1 MRVLYG
7 FYRPSVTA
15 IAALAWWQL
24 CSGGE
29 AQSQATSGIVLGA
42 GNPMLAEG
50 SRALEEGRV
59 AEGIRLTLAG
69 LKDSSDPVETAAAHS
84 NLCGGY
90 ALLREWADALMH
102 CNLAIALDRSNWHS
116 FNNRA
121 AVFAGRGEYSLAL
134 EDLRSGLELAPQS
147 STLLRSLSAV
157 EHNQKVMMKHDRSL
171 LRS

>member
-1 MRVLYG
+1 MHVLYRC
-7 FYRPSVTA
+7 YRPTLMA
-15 IAALAWWQL
+15 ILALSLWQI

-29 AQSQATSGIVLGA
+29 AQSQATSGTILGA

-50 SRALEEGRV
+50 SLALQDGRV
-59 AEGIRLTLAG
+59 ADGIRLTLAG
-69 LKDSSDPVETAAAHS
+69 LKDSSDPQETAAAHS

-90 ALLREWADALMH
+90 ALLREWADALIH
-102 CNLAIALDRSNWHS
+102 CNTAIALDRTNWHS

-121 AVFAGRGEYSLAL
+121 AVFAGRGEYALAL
-134 EDLRSGLELAPQS
+134 ADLRSGLELAPRS

-157 EHNQKVMMKHDRSL
+157 EHNQKVMMKHDRAL

>member
-1 MRVLYG
+1 MHVLYE
-7 FYRPSVTA
+7 FYGPRAMA
-15 IAALAWWQL
+15 IVALTVWRL

-29 AQSQATSGIVLGA
+29 AQSQPTSGTVLGA

-50 SRALEEGRV
+50 SRALEEGRI

-69 LKDSSDPVETAAAHS
+69 LKDSSDPLETAAAHS

-90 ALLREWADALMH
+90 ALLREWEDALIH
-102 CNLAIALDRSNWHS
+102 CNTAIALDRTNWHS

-121 AVFAGRGEYSLAL
+121 AVFAGRGEYALAL
-134 EDLRSGLELAPQS
+134 ADLRSGLELAPQS

-157 EHNQKVMMKHDRSL
+157 EHNQKVMMKHDRAF